1 MIEIAR
7 ITGFLMDSSAGPLK
21 GSVSFTPV
29 IDGAFSTDDGSVYA
43 GKVTGTVG
51 ADGSVNIPIVPS
63 SSVAYKI
70 SFSLVTKG
78 NEPVTLKP
86 VTATIT
92 KSMRITDLI
101 TGSAGVVTG
110 DKAANVAPI
119 RDLNLSN
126 AKVDPDDPSVFI
138 ITTH

>member
-7 ITGFLMDSSAGPLK
+7 ITGFLMDSSGGPLK

-29 IDGAFSTDDGSVYA
+29 TDGAFSTNDDRVYV

-51 ADGSVNIPIVPS
+51 PDGSVNITIVPS

-101 TGSAGVVTG
+101 TGSAGVV
-110 DKAANVAPI
+110 AVAPTGGL
-119 RDLNLSN
+119 DLSN
-126 AKVDPDDPSVFI
+126 AKVDPNDPGTFI
-138 ITTH
+138 ITTP